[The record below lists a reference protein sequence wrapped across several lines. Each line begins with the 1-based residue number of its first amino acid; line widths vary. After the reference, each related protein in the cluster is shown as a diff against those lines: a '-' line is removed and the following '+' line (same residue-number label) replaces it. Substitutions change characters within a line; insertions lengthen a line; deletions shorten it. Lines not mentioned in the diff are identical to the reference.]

1 MYKLILILTGNISS
15 FFSLAQDGFQLARPF
30 VKYESVFFKDSAK
43 LELKFAQR
51 GAKIYYTANYKMPSE
66 ISKEPSEKSFLYKKP
81 LVFKAPFTTVK
92 AKVFNKEFKPSETI
106 ELSFAK
112 EGKQIKK
119 ISSSSPNSKY
129 PGSGDSTLFDNKGG
143 IENLNSKTWLGFDS
157 DSIKLIVELTKKE
170 TVSSVL
176 ISFLQNEDSWIF
188 LPEFISISNFDE
200 SKNLFLPFGKE
211 VIFNVEKSV
220 TKINFRFIFPN
231 LKNIKSRKLMIH
243 ILPVKKIP
251 DWHPGKGQHA
261 WCFIDEIKVY

>member
-1 MYKLILILTGNISS
+1 MYKLILILTGSISS

-51 GAKIYYTANYKMPSE
+51 GAKIYYTTNHKMLSE
-66 ISKEPSEKSFLYKKP
+66 KSKEPSEKSFLYKNP
-81 LVFKAPFTTVK
+81 IIFKTLFTTIK
-92 AKVFNKEFKPSETI
+92 AKVFSKEFQPSETI

-119 ISSSSPNSKY
+119 ISTSSPNNKY
-129 PGSGDSTLFDNKGG
+129 PGSGDSALFDNKGG
-143 IENLNSKTWLGFDS
+143 IENLNSKTWMGFDA
-157 DSIKLIVELTKKE
+157 DSINLIVELSKKE
-170 TVSSVL
+170 AVGSVL

-188 LPEFISISNFDE
+188 LPELILISCFDE

-211 VIFNVEKSV
+211 VIFNKENSSS
-220 TKINFRFIFPN
+220 KINFRLIFPD
-231 LKNIKSRKLMIH
+231 LKNIKSRKLMIQ
-243 ILPVKKIP
+243 IMPVKKIP